1 MSTYRDLT
9 DNVDESF
16 PFMLRGKK
24 FEMRYPTTRELEEIQ
39 ALNDRYEEMDPST
52 PEAKELAK
60 ELAGAMY
67 KFIHPVDHDVDI
79 KEALK
84 DENTQV
90 LRKFHFMIKT
100 ELAVQ

>member
-9 DNVDESF
+9 DNVDENF

-24 FEMRYPTTRELEEIQ
+24 YEMRYPKTRELEAIQEI
-39 ALNDRYEEMDPST
+39 NDRYEEMDPST

-60 ELAGAMY
+60 TLSGAMY
-67 KFIHPVDHDVDI
+67 EFIDPVDHDLDI